1 MAGIFLTNQ
10 LHHPNSSRTCGKK
23 MADNNSAVVTAA
35 PSVGQMTEDT
45 GPTDAGDDDDPL
57 SENQDHPE
65 ETMFITQTAPPENQC
80 VTVSLGLYVVYDI
93 TSLRSAISYL
103 SIARY

>member
-23 MADNNSAVVTAA
+23 MADNNSAVETAA

-80 VTVSLGLYVVYDI
+80 VTVSLCLYVVYDN
-93 TSLRSAISYL
+93 TSLRSAIFHFF
-103 SIARY
+103 RY